1 MPNLA
6 PAAPA
11 TPTYDGVAPLT
22 EEQNAALSEDSDED
36 EEEDLMFLDDD
47 EEAPAPAEDKNDAE
61 AMNVPPLPRGL
72 LVTDLGNDPFM
83 DNMKEL
89 KRAAERDRAEE
100 GKTTPP
106 KEAAPQ

>member
-36 EEEDLMFLDDD
+36 EEDDLMFLDDD
-47 EEAPAPAEDKNDAE
+47 AE
-61 AMNVPPLPRGL
+61 AHRVDITHCMQQYIVAVRLNCH
-72 LVTDLGNDPFM
+72 
-83 DNMKEL
+83 
-89 KRAAERDRAEE
+89 
-100 GKTTPP
+100 TP
-106 KEAAPQ
+106 